1 MRVLRSVLLA
11 SSCLLSSVSAA
22 TLDGAAAS
30 DDGGSGAATAA
41 AARVREVYTMGF
53 EAETSVLKVPS
64 SQPSRLLK
72 SRGYAWEF
80 TLDTPDNSIAT
91 LPSEDPNTQAPPVSE
106 GEAKSEEDAIDSEPL
121 LNTEAKTIGGLNH
134 ENINHAVEEL
144 MLLWKELEARCGDSQ
159 TIEDV
164 RIADMVSSQHL
175 TPCGESIETIRVF
188 KATTEDHHKK
198 RLVYPQITYC
208 FPIAKIDRLLNHLSE
223 VLDNN
228 GSTTFSKYLFRDHP
242 KYAISSRI
250 IEKREPEQ
258 LDSQKAQ
265 TALQTISRLVRK
277 NKDSLTAQSTESIRL
292 KKEYLATAEKVLSCI
307 LDKYPAA
314 YGLGVLFVHYAYSL
328 FIDDYPIKWEEP
340 GPKPELGLMSR
351 LSFSEIYDSFIGLPK
366 GEEEQGAFKHFVI
379 SLDPKFLDQKIRQYK
394 TCAITQLRDENR
406 ITVKDWYNSIVT
418 PEMRI
423 KGRDRLSPPP
433 ECASSPPYAM
443 GMLNMDHLPP
453 AHIILEVRAYSRVK
467 VRGVE
472 TTLDNFDDLI
482 NTEAEWFFK
491 QLSNEGDAT

>member
-1 MRVLRSVLLA
+1 MRFLRSVLLA

-22 TLDGAAAS
+22 DSAAAP
-30 DDGGSGAATAA
+30 DDDDGSGAATATSS
-41 AARVREVYTMGF
+41 RVREVYTMGF

-72 SRGYAWEF
+72 SLMCAWEF

-91 LPSEDPNTQAPPVSE
+91 LPSEDPNTQATPVLE
-106 GEAKSEEDAIDSEPL
+106 GEAKSEEEDAIDSEPL

-134 ENINHAVEEL
+134 ENINHAVKEL
-144 MLLWKELEARCGDSQ
+144 MQLWKDLEKYCEGQ
-159 TIEDV
+159 TTIVEI
-164 RIADMVSSQHL
+164 RIADMLPSHYL
-175 TPCGESIETIRVF
+175 IPCEESIETIRVF
-188 KATTEDHHKK
+188 KATTEVHHKK

-208 FPIAKIDRLLNHLSE
+208 FPIARIDELLQHLSK

-242 KYAISSRI
+242 RYAISSRI

-258 LDSQKAQ
+258 LDPQKAQ

-277 NKDSLTAQSTESIRL
+277 NKDSLTDQSTESIRL
-292 KKEYLATAEKVLSCI
+292 KKEFLAKADKVLSGI
-307 LDKYPAA
+307 IDKYPAA
-314 YGLGVLFVHYAYSL
+314 YGLCVLFIHYAYSL
-328 FIDDYPIKWEEP
+328 FMDDYPIKWEEP

-351 LSFSEIYDSFIGLPK
+351 LSFSEIYDSFIRLPR
-366 GEEEQGAFKHFVI
+366 GEEEQGAFKLFVT
-379 SLDPKFLDQKIRQYK
+379 SLEPKFLDQRIRQYK

-406 ITVKDWYNSIVT
+406 ITVKNWYDSIVT

-433 ECASSPPYAM
+433 ECGSIPPYAM
-443 GMLNMDHLPP
+443 GLLNMDHLPP

-472 TTLDNFDDLI
+472 TTLDNFDGLI

-491 QLSNEGDAT
+491 QLSNEGDAI